1 MNRGTGE
8 KAILPKVS
16 AAAIG
21 PVAGERVLRMSVPQG
36 AREGVF
42 AFGNSHKMDVI
53 GHEAIADDAY
63 AGTRGVVAQEVQV
76 EAAIVVGEED
86 WLAVVAALSNVMG
99 NSRED
104 GAGRRGIIVECLS
117 DGKILTKMRPSPFR
131 HWVDTGS
138 QRQFTFTYR
147 TGFDAYSS
155 ATVAFNVVG
164 PLAPS
169 SPLRWDRRP
178 QRSTQIIITR
188 RACSFWG

>member
-1 MNRGTGE
+1 
-8 KAILPKVS
+8 
-16 AAAIG
+16 
-21 PVAGERVLRMSVPQG
+21 MSVPQG

-104 GAGRRGIIVECLS
+104 GAGTAGHNSRVLVGWKDSHKNASV
-117 DGKILTKMRPSPFR
+117 PF
-131 HWVDTGS
+131 
-138 QRQFTFTYR
+138 
-147 TGFDAYSS
+147 
-155 ATVAFNVVG
+155 
-164 PLAPS
+164 
-169 SPLRWDRRP
+169 SPLFA
-178 QRSTQIIITR
+178 QRNERIWR
-188 RACSFWG
+188 DGA